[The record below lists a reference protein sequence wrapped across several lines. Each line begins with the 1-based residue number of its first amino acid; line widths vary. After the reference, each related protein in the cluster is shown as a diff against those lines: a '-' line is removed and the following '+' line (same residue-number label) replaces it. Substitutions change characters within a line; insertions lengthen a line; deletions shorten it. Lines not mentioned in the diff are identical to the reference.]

1 MTDLKDFLDLSY
13 LDEADPVVTILEE
26 PVLVKLPAH
35 NVITTLV
42 KEESKS
48 RAATLPQLELITE
61 LKTQT
66 FTGRDFDCRL
76 QWLECVCVCVCV

>member
-1 MTDLKDFLDLSY
+1 MTALKDFLDLSY

-48 RAATLPQLELITE
+48 RAATLPQLE
-61 LKTQT
+61 
-66 FTGRDFDCRL
+66 
-76 QWLECVCVCVCV
+76 

>member
-1 MTDLKDFLDLSY
+1 MLFPPKPERLEMTDLKDFLDLSY

-66 FTGRDFDCRL
+66 FTGRDF
-76 QWLECVCVCVCV
+76 